1 MKIRCLRTCIGVYQL
16 PVVYGPQP
24 TVNVENVNIRQTNAQ
39 PPPGDYKGTGV
50 LRLTHFPI
58 GWRGALIQMYK
69 TRTLH
74 NHGLTKDLTSRR
86 PLPSLFLQ

>member
-24 TVNVENVNIRQTNAQ
+24 TVNVENVNIRQTTAQ

-50 LRLTHFPI
+50 LRLTHFP
-58 GWRGALIQMYK
+58 R
-69 TRTLH
+69 
-74 NHGLTKDLTSRR
+74 
-86 PLPSLFLQ
+86 LPGSTHPNVQNKNFA